1 LNEEVKPLK
10 IYIGWDSR
18 EDIAYQVAKLSIEK
32 HASVPVEIIPLKQHK
47 LRKEGVYWRE
57 IDKLAS
63 TEFTFTRFLIPELN
77 KFQGWALFID
87 CDFVFLDDIKKLFDH
102 VDDRYAVMCAQ
113 HDYTPKSGVKMD
125 GQQQTQY
132 PRKNWSSMMLINC
145 AHPSNRCV
153 TKEFVNDQYKTGA
166 YLHRFSW
173 LQDSEIGKLSHEWNW
188 LVGLYKEPV
197 DGSPQA
203 LHYTDGGPWFPE
215 YEDCEYANE
224 YYKVERQYLKNK
236 IIEPAEK
243 KNEFGFLTDQKKK
256 LIKNLLNYIV
266 DPNGNYY
273 KVNTKLLYQEIDSN
287 MGNKVAAIDSVG
299 GINYTSK
306 GYVYDQHL
314 QSFILG
320 TTGYL
325 SDWDYEQ
332 NTDTALVI
340 RGLGGGSQKAIKHCW
355 ETGRTFYAID
365 TGYFGNVGKTKV
377 WHRITKNNLQ
387 HLGPI
392 IERPNDRLKKIID
405 YKYQKQTYGRKIL
418 ICPPSEKVMNLFGQP
433 DPETWTNQVVEQLKQ
448 YTDRPIEIRLKPS
461 RTERTTTKTIEAA
474 LADDVYCLI
483 TYNSIA
489 AIEALMNGKPAI
501 VLGPNA
507 AQTICNTKL
516 ENVERLRFPNKD
528 KMTAFMCHLSYAQF
542 TREEMENGTAWR
554 IVNEG
559 S

>member
-1 LNEEVKPLK
+1 MNENIKPLK
-10 IYIGWDSR
+10 IFIGWDSR

-32 HASVPVEIIPLKQHK
+32 HASVPVEIIPLKQK
-47 LRKEGVYWRE
+47 DLRQTEMYWRE
-57 IDKLAS
+57 VDKLAS
-63 TEFTFTRFLIPELN
+63 TEFTFTRFLIPELTGF
-77 KFQGWALFID
+77 KDWALFID
-87 CDFVFLDDIKKLFDH
+87 CDFVFLDDVKKLFDH
-102 VDDRYAVMCAQ
+102 IDDQYAVMCVH
-113 HDYTPKSGVKMD
+113 HDYTPDEGVKMD
-125 GQQQTQY
+125 GQKQTQY

-145 AHPSNRCV
+145 GHPSNRV
-153 TKEFVNDQYKTGA
+153 LIKEVVNSPKRSGA
-166 YLHRFSW
+166 FFHRFSW
-173 LQDSEIGKLSHEWNW
+173 LKDEEIGKLSYEWNW
-188 LVGLYKEPV
+188 LVGWYKEPK
-197 DGSPQA
+197 DGKPKA
-203 LHYTDGGPWFPE
+203 LHYTEGGPWFPE

-236 IIEPAEK
+236 IIEPLEK

-287 MGNKVAAIDSVG
+287 MGNKVAAIDSEG
-299 GINYTSK
+299 GINYTYK

-332 NTDTALVI
+332 NTNTALVI
-340 RGLGGGSQKAIKHCW
+340 RGLGGSSQKAIKHCW

-365 TGYFGNVGKTKV
+365 TGYFGNIGKTKV
-377 WHRITKNNLQ
+377 WHRITRNNLQ
-387 HLGPI
+387 HLSPV

-405 YKYQKQTYGRKIL
+405 YKYQKQKHGRKIL
-418 ICPPSEKVMNLFGQP
+418 ICPPSEKVMNLFDQP
-433 DPETWTNQVVEQLKQ
+433 NPETWTEQIVEQLKQ

-461 RTERTTTKTIEAA
+461 RTERTSTKTIEAA

-516 ENVERLRFPNKD
+516 EDVEGLKFPKKD
-528 KMTAFMCHLSYAQF
+528 EMTAFMCHLSYAQF